1 MSMYN
6 ASSNVPVGAVQSALQ
21 TFVICYPVGFAELS
35 LCMEKVWNEGLL
47 GSNFFFLKSLQ
58 WVHNFSRDGYA

>member
-47 GSNFFFLKSLQ
+47 GSIFFFS
-58 WVHNFSRDGYA
+58 